1 MQKGDTGQVVKLIMS
16 GRRGEEGVFRWQ
28 ATWDPIKQMD
38 IKITCIGLTH
48 LYVFI
53 QKEIHESNFTKILSY
68 LRVMAFQVIVLLLI
82 PLRK

>member
-1 MQKGDTGQVVKLIMS
+1 M
-16 GRRGEEGVFRWQ
+16 
-28 ATWDPIKQMD
+28 KQMD